1 MFGEILIKLG
11 GILIMEK
18 NLTMKEMPGS
28 EQPYEKCM
36 LSGAKVLS
44 DAELLAVII
53 RTGSKGEK
61 SIELSRKVLNL
72 SNYNQGILGL
82 NHLSYHDLLKIK
94 GIGKVKAI
102 QILCIVEL
110 SRRMAKARALNHLS
124 FTSPVTIADYYME
137 DLRHKEQEH
146 LILMMLNTKNRLI
159 CDQVLTKGT
168 VNSSLISPREIFIE
182 SLKKDAVYII
192 LVHNHPSGD
201 PTPSKEDIA
210 VTMRL
215 KEAGAL
221 IGIFLLDHIIIGDN
235 RYISMKERGI
245 L

>member
-11 GILIMEK
+11 GILKLEK
-18 NLTMKEMPGS
+18 KLTMKEMLGS
-28 EQPYEKCM
+28 EQPYEKCI

-53 RTGSKGEK
+53 RTGTKGEK
-61 SIELSRKVLNL
+61 SIELSSKVLTL
-72 SNYNQGILGL
+72 SSNNQGILGL

-110 SRRMAKARALNHLS
+110 SRRIAKASARNNLS

-137 DLRHKEQEH
+137 DLRHEEQEH
-146 LILMMLNTKNRLI
+146 LILMMLNTKSKLL
-159 CDQVLTKGT
+159 CDKVLTKGT
-168 VNSSLISPREIFIE
+168 VNASLISPREIFIE
-182 SLKKDAVYII
+182 SLRNDAVFII

-201 PTPSKEDIA
+201 PLPSKEDIA
-210 VTMRL
+210 VTMRI
-215 KEAGAL
+215 KEAGTL
-221 IGIFLLDHIIIGDN
+221 IGVLLLDHIIIGDN